1 MLDRLF
7 IRKLTHK
14 GKIAY
19 WIIQL
24 VLDVLY
30 IGYLFI
36 FMDYDMD
43 RFAGDG
49 YVIVIAGVL
58 ASMIISGIICLGIW
72 KKPKE
77 EIESQENK

>member
-7 IRKLTHK
+7 LRKLTHK

-24 VLDVLY
+24 VLDALF

-43 RFAGDG
+43 HFVGDG
-49 YVIVIAGVL
+49 AGIVIAGVL
-58 ASMIISGIICLGIW
+58 VSMLISGVICLGLW

-77 EIESQENK
+77 EIKSQEN

>member
-7 IRKLTHK
+7 LRKLTHK

-24 VLDVLY
+24 VLDTLF

-36 FMDYDMD
+36 FMDYNMD

-49 YVIVIAGVL
+49 YGIVIGGVIAAML
-58 ASMIISGIICLGIW
+58 ISGVICLALW
-72 KKPKE
+72 KKPEKE
-77 EIESQENK
+77 LHSQQD

>member
-43 RFAGDG
+43 HFAGDG
-49 YVIVIAGVL
+49 AGIVIAGVL
-58 ASMIISGIICLGIW
+58 VSMLISGAICLGLW

>member
-7 IRKLTHK
+7 LRKLTHK

-24 VLDVLY
+24 VLDALF

-36 FMDYDMD
+36 FMDYNMD

-49 YVIVIAGVL
+49 YGIVIGGVIAAML
-58 ASMIISGIICLGIW
+58 ISGVICLALW
-72 KKPKE
+72 KKPE
-77 EIESQENK
+77 EELHSQQD

>member
-7 IRKLTHK
+7 LRKLTHK

-24 VLDVLY
+24 VLDALF

-49 YVIVIAGVL
+49 YGIVIAGVIAAML
-58 ASMIISGIICLGIW
+58 ISGVICLGLW

-77 EIESQENK
+77 EIKSQEN